1 MTYTLKVT
9 FPMDDVQ
16 KAALQN
22 VPLSAEPSEQLPTP
36 PDHAV

>member
-9 FPMDDVQ
+9 FPMDNVQ

>member
-9 FPMDDVQ
+9 FPTNEVQ

-22 VPLSAEPSEQLPTP
+22 VPLCAEPRVQSAIP
-36 PDHAV
+36 PHQAV